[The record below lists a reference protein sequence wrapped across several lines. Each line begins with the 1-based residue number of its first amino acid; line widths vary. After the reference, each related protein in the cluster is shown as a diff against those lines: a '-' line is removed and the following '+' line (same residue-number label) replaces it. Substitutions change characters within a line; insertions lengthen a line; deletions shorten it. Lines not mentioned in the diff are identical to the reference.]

1 MKNLNICIDI
11 DGTITDPYFWIEP
24 CNKYFKKNVT
34 QNDISQYNI
43 EKNMNTSKEEFMEF
57 YDKYKFDIHWQQEI
71 RPDAKLVINKLS
83 KKHNIYFVTARDKS
97 LTLLTRS
104 YLQHHDFIYD
114 DLFLLG
120 SHYKVEMAKKLDCD
134 LFIEDNYNNALELSE
149 AGYKVLLLD
158 TKYNRLALNSNIV
171 RVYDWDEID
180 IIIEK
185 LLLQKLSTV

>member
-1 MKNLNICIDI
+1 
-11 DGTITDPYFWIEP
+11 
-24 CNKYFKKNVT
+24 
-34 QNDISQYNI
+34 
-43 EKNMNTSKEEFMEF
+43 
-57 YDKYKFDIHWQQEI
+57 
-71 RPDAKLVINKLS
+71 
-83 KKHNIYFVTARDKS
+83 
-97 LTLLTRS
+97 
-104 YLQHHDFIYD
+104 HHDFIYD